1 MKQFEVVV
9 NAKVVMK
16 VDAKTSDEAK
26 NQVMKQAKE
35 GRLEYSQVLQAEVE
49 KADDYVWLFN

>member
-26 NQVMKQAKE
+26 SQVMKQAESGK
-35 GRLEYSQVLQAEVE
+35 LEYSKVIQAEVE
-49 KADDYVWLFN
+49 KADDFVWLFN

>member
-26 NQVMKQAKE
+26 SQVMKQAEE

>member
-16 VDAKTSDEAK
+16 VDATNSDEAK
-26 NQVMKQAKE
+26 
-35 GRLEYSQVLQAEVE
+35 RQVLQQAEDGKLDYTQVLKAEVE
-49 KADDYVWLFN
+49 KADDYVWIFN